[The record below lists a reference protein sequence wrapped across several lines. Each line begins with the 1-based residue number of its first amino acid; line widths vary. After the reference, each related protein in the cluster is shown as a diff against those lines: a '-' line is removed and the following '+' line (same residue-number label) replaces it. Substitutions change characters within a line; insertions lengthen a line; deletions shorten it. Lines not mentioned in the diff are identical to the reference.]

1 MARRKQSELGDIA
14 TRDRILN
21 SAKKY
26 FLEYGFQ
33 AAPLRKIA
41 KDAGFTSGALYG
53 YFDSKEALFYAIT
66 DPIAE
71 RLIKKLNEIKE
82 EMDKIPDQDRL
93 RQMGSAYYHHI
104 PEIVELLLSDRDAV
118 KLIVMGS
125 RGTRYE
131 AFVETIASRNTAN
144 IGNAVKKSKENHIE
158 GIQEEI
164 LAILMEEY
172 IATLFRLV
180 TSDRDKET
188 IINCMEMIG
197 RVYENGI
204 TNLMKKE
211 R

>member
-1 MARRKQSELGDIA
+1 MGCLVRSYLSDRKGRTPRSMKIHLPPSITA
-14 TRDRILN
+14 N
-21 SAKKY
+21 SSWV
-26 FLEYGFQ
+26 
-33 AAPLRKIA
+33 I
-41 KDAGFTSGALYG
+41 
-53 YFDSKEALFYAIT
+53 
-66 DPIAE
+66 
-71 RLIKKLNEIKE
+71 N
-82 EMDKIPDQDRL
+82 
-93 RQMGSAYYHHI
+93 
-104 PEIVELLLSDRDAV
+104 SDRDAV

-158 GIQEEI
+158 GIKEET

-197 RVYENGI
+197 RVYETGI

>member
-21 SAKKY
+21 SAKKC

-53 YFDSKEALFYAIT
+53 YFDSKEALFYVIT
-66 DPIAE
+66 DPIAD

-104 PEIVELLLSDRDAV
+104 PEIVEILLSDRDAV
-118 KLIVMGS
+118 KLIVTGS

-144 IGNAVKKSKENHIE
+144 IGNAAKKSKENHID
-158 GIQEEI
+158 GIKEET

-180 TSDRDKET
+180 TSDRDKEM

-197 RVYENGI
+197 RVYETGI

>member
-93 RQMGSAYYHHI
+93 RQLGSAYYHHI
-104 PEIVELLLSDRDAV
+104 PEIVEILLSARDAV
-118 KLIVMGS
+118 TLIVMGS

-158 GIQEEI
+158 GIKEET

>member
-53 YFDSKEALFYAIT
+53 YFDSKEALFYVIT
-66 DPIAE
+66 DPIAD

-118 KLIVMGS
+118 KLIVTGS

-144 IGNAVKKSKENHIE
+144 IENAVRKSKENHIE

-188 IINCMEMIG
+188 IISCMEMIG
-197 RVYENGI
+197 RVYETGI

>member
-53 YFDSKEALFYAIT
+53 YFDSKEALFYVIT
-66 DPIAE
+66 DPIAD

-104 PEIVELLLSDRDAV
+104 PEIVEILLSDRDAV

-158 GIQEEI
+158 GIKEET

>member
-21 SAKKY
+21 SAKKC

-180 TSDRDKET
+180 TSDRDKEM

-197 RVYENGI
+197 RVYETGI

>member
-21 SAKKY
+21 SARKY

-41 KDAGFTSGALYG
+41 MDAGFTSGALYG
-53 YFDSKEALFYAIT
+53 YFNSKEALFYA
-66 DPIAE
+66 E
-71 RLIKKLNEIKE
+71 SLMKKLNEIRE
-82 EMDKIPDQDRL
+82 EMNEIPDKDRL
-93 RQMGSAYYHHI
+93 KRMGSAYYHHI
-104 PEIVELLLSDRDAV
+104 PEIVEILLSDRDAV
-118 KLIVMGS
+118 KLIVTGS
-125 RGTRYE
+125 RGTKYE

-144 IGNAVKKSKENHIE
+144 IENAAKKSKEDDIE
-158 GIQEEI
+158 GIKEET

-197 RVYENGI
+197 RVYETGI

-211 R
+211 Q

>member
-21 SAKKY
+21 SARKY

-41 KDAGFTSGALYG
+41 MDAGFTSGALYG
-53 YFDSKEALFYAIT
+53 YFNSKEALFYAIT

-71 RLIKKLNEIKE
+71 SLMKKLNEIRE
-82 EMDKIPDQDRL
+82 EMDAIPDKDRL
-93 RQMGSAYYHHI
+93 KRMGSAYYHHI
-104 PEIVELLLSDRDAV
+104 PEIVEILLSDRDAV
-118 KLIVMGS
+118 KLIVTGS
-125 RGTRYE
+125 RGTKYE

-144 IGNAVKKSKENHIE
+144 IENAAKKSKEDDIE
-158 GIQEEI
+158 GIKEEP

-197 RVYENGI
+197 RVYETGI

-211 R
+211 Q